1 MAPTST
7 GMKILVL
14 KPVEGATYV
23 IEYKATVIGS
33 IGSKIDYGNTAFI
46 NGRDE
51 YYSKVSNNVEKKQ
64 NSSGM
69 IEISSLK
76 LLLYKYDEENASRGL
91 ENAVFELQDS
101 KWKKF

>member
-1 MAPTST
+1 MVPTST

-33 IGSKIDYGNTAFI
+33 IGSNIEYGNTAFI

-51 YYSKVSNNVEKKQ
+51 YYSKS
-64 NSSGM
+64 
-69 IEISSLK
+69 
-76 LLLYKYDEENASRGL
+76 
-91 ENAVFELQDS
+91 
-101 KWKKF
+101 